1 MYAYMFCT
9 YTLLICTYV
18 YLYIYVYNHTSEKN
32 VQLFCCFSL
41 LLKICFG
48 ESMCTCRLISDILL
62 CIVLHH
68 DVHLGH
74 FKSFKL
80 EG

>member
-48 ESMCTCRLISDILL
+48 
-62 CIVLHH
+62 VLHAH
-68 DVHLGH
+68 VHT
-74 FKSFKL
+74 KL
-80 EG
+80 RYFALHCFTS